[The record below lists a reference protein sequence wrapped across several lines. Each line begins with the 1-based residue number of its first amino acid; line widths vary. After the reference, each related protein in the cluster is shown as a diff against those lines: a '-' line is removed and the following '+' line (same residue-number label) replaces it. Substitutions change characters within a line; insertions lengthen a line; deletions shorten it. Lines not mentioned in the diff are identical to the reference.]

1 MQSVDLDMFGP
12 STPGGQ
18 HGVVREESDEA
29 MLSKKQREE
38 VEQARNDDN
47 ILDSSKEREGSRGDS
62 TTLQN
67 QDIQIR
73 DNGVDASSLLDPNH
87 DPEKRSSCSQ
97 NQQIPEE
104 PPQVGEEQT
113 VSMGVGGGT

>member
-38 VEQARNDDN
+38 VEHTRNGDN
-47 ILDSSKEREGSRGDS
+47 ILDSSNPVWY
-62 TTLQN
+62 QN
-67 QDIQIR
+67 QFWEYSNSI
-73 DNGVDASSLLDPNH
+73 PNNL
-87 DPEKRSSCSQ
+87 E
-97 NQQIPEE
+97 
-104 PPQVGEEQT
+104 
-113 VSMGVGGGT
+113 